1 MAIPF
6 LVYGICEKKNQDDR
20 KVTNA
25 DKSRERFALG
35 RVTLREHRVSHT
47 LEEDPSEKTCKL
59 IFVRE
64 REALNFSF
72 FQCHKCDLHWESS

>member
-25 DKSRERFALG
+25 GKSRERFVTVG

-47 LEEDPSEKTCKL
+47 LEEDPAGKTCKF

-64 REALNFSF
+64 R
-72 FQCHKCDLHWESS
+72 SSEF